1 MFILVSGWFFHYKK
15 QRGGCYVSASR
26 RICQKVPKKYPS
38 YQSEKL
44 GFFSFEDTEKMA
56 DELSELVVKKIKTG
70 TSSGYDLY
78 KQENEPLP
86 KVGQLD
92 VVLNGKN
99 EPVCIIKNI
108 NVTIL
113 PFSEVTK
120 EHAWKEG
127 EGDRTLVYWRKVHA
141 EFF

>member
-1 MFILVSGWFFHYKK
+1 
-15 QRGGCYVSASR
+15 
-26 RICQKVPKKYPS
+26 
-38 YQSEKL
+38 
-44 GFFSFEDTEKMA
+44 MA

-78 KQENEPLP
+78 KQENQPLP

-120 EHAWKEG
+120 SMLGKKEKG
-127 EGDRTLVYWRKVHA
+127 IGH
-141 EFF
+141 

>member
-1 MFILVSGWFFHYKK
+1 
-15 QRGGCYVSASR
+15 
-26 RICQKVPKKYPS
+26 
-38 YQSEKL
+38 
-44 GFFSFEDTEKMA
+44 MA

-78 KQENEPLP
+78 KKEKEPLP

-113 PFSEVTK
+113 PFSEITE

-127 EGDRTLVYWRKVHA
+127 EGDRTLAYWRKVHA
-141 EFF
+141 DFFKHVYKEALNMAFTEEKLIVYEEFEVIFF

>member
-1 MFILVSGWFFHYKK
+1 MGIQKNG
-15 QRGGCYVSASR
+15 R
-26 RICQKVPKKYPS
+26 RVERTSC
-38 YQSEKL
+38 
-44 GFFSFEDTEKMA
+44 
-56 DELSELVVKKIKTG
+56 KKIKTG

-127 EGDRTLVYWRKVHA
+127 EGDRTLAYWRKVHA
-141 EFF
+141 EFLNMLIKKR

>member
-1 MFILVSGWFFHYKK
+1 MYQQVEEYVKK
-15 QRGGCYVSASR
+15 FQE
-26 RICQKVPKKYPS
+26 KYPS

-44 GFFSFEDTEKMA
+44 GFFSFGDTEKMA

-120 EHAWKEG
+120 EHASGWYG
-127 EGDRTLVYWRKVHA
+127 VPCG
-141 EFF
+141 